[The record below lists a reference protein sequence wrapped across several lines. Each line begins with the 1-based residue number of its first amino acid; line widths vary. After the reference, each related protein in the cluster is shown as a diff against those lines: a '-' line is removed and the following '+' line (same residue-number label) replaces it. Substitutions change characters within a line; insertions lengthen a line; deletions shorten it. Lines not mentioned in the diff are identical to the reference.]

1 MTRRE
6 GRKLPDESRRNIQRS
21 AYFTAGETKA
31 LEKLASGSV
40 YESDSDV
47 LRKAFALLVSVK
59 HPELLKMLREDL
71 TSLV

>member
-6 GRKLPDESRRNIQRS
+6 GRKLPDENRRNSQRS
-21 AYFTAGETKA
+21 AYFTASETKA
-31 LEKLASGSV
+31 LEKLASGP

-59 HPELLKMLREDL
+59 HPELLQMLREDIQP
-71 TSLV
+71 SP